1 MMSYKS
7 YDRLTNFEYKFIHLC
22 YRQLEQIKKKKA
34 ATDTLMKTLWMCYVT
49 GQEKKKCYRLD

>member
-22 YRQLEQIKKKKA
+22 YRQLEQIKKKSGNRYINENA
-34 ATDTLMKTLWMCYVT
+34 MGVLCYRSR
-49 GQEKKKCYRLD
+49 KKKCYRLD